1 MKIKKILFF
10 LTLLYIGCLS
20 IGYAFFR
27 ESLLIEGIATT
38 APYYEGDALPNTP
51 IIMDSANNRYHLEE
65 GHKNNVDFSSESW
78 DGNTLHIYYDKKFGV
93 VVGQVTSTYVVRFS
107 NPTVLTMFNGTVE
120 TSTINNGLGY
130 ISASSATISKTELLP
145 EETLE
150 IRFSITHNMLSSF
163 GTQEI
168 QAAISFDFQ
177 NTRKYFY
184 VVVHYE

>member
-1 MKIKKILFF
+1 MKIKKFLFI

-78 DGNTLHIYYDKKFGV
+78 DGNALHIYYDKKFGV
-93 VVGQVTSTYVVRFS
+93 VMGQVTSTYVVRFS

-120 TSTINNGLGY
+120 TSIINNGLGY

-150 IRFSITHNMLSSF
+150 IRFSITHNMLS
-163 GTQEI
+163 
-168 QAAISFDFQ
+168 FQ
-177 NTRKYFY
+177 FLRQSQHGINNGLAQIHGFILFCL
-184 VVVHYE
+184 HC